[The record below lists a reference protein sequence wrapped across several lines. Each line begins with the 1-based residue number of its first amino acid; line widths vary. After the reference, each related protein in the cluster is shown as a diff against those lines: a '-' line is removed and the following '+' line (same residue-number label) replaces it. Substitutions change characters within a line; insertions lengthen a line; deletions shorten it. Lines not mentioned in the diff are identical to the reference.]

1 MIFKDEIE
9 LGKNIR
15 LGLNGVLE
23 LWASADEQLNYK
35 RNVPTANVSAELFC
49 QWCDDYYIKD
59 NPIMI
64 KEFSQMEL
72 EAYKEFDKVICE
84 ISDATPE
91 YLPTIEEFIKT
102 KEWEVIHNA
111 AISALLKI
119 GLDK

>member
-1 MIFKDEIE
+1 MISKEEIE

-23 LWASADEQLNYK
+23 LWASADEPLNYQ

-49 QWCDDYYIKD
+49 QWCDDYYIED

-84 ISDATPE
+84 VSDQIPEMTP
-91 YLPTIEEFIKT
+91 PIEEFINT
-102 KEWEVIHNA
+102 HEWNVVKHA
-111 AISALLKI
+111 AVSTLKKL
-119 GLDK
+119 GLR